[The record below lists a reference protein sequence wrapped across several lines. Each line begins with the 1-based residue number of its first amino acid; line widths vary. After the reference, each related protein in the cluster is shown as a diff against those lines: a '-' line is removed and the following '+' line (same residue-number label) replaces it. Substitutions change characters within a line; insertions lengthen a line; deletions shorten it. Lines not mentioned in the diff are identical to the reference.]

1 VSHQLTYEDQSWL
14 VNALGGFDRMG
25 KYVFVAGLCIVIL
38 LTVFTII
45 SPFIAPSQS
54 IAIETSAIHHDSGFA
69 FAIPLRFSL
78 PFPFEVAADDFG
90 SEGSDLQLME
100 DNRPLGPA
108 HTLHDAIRTLGKGR
122 YSHWRQ
128 DLRFSTS
135 DNTDPRTNG
144 RRYDAIAKARL
155 SNYFIGVV
163 LFFDFGFIALFYRR
177 LSAPL
182 FRYAPALGAAFA
194 LAAIGAAGLLAAGVF
209 RPITLDIAGPTDSA
223 LVIDTVRH
231 AFFGCLLTLLQW
243 AAGVGIA
250 LVITGDNR
258 ASFGRIALLGFPLSL
273 ILLTVFV
280 AISLALP
287 LGAPMSAAVLGACLL
302 PLFWWHPQPKD
313 LVRASKVILAIMP
326 LAVIFGCWWGLLAH
340 GPTSTLYGRPSGDVV
355 FYASSI
361 PALRLHHFPMWYLG
375 NEGEQFLPFN
385 MLFPAIGST
394 LVPYI
399 RLDPFLFILAAGG
412 SSYVLSL
419 GIALYA
425 FLSERVSHRP
435 DTLAMAVT
443 GLGVIAAGRYPYW
456 TVESIPVVFAI
467 PLTLAIWYQ
476 VRESKSPWGIISN
489 FSLAVV
495 GSALSK
501 VSSAATLAPLALTP
515 FLEQMKV
522 LRKPVRLVGA
532 IIAAI
537 SAAYVL
543 LMVVKF
549 GWLMIDAAPIGPE
562 SYTNWQYGAAFDLPF
577 FARDFG
583 ALLLIFLAYRVTP
596 WPIASSLALGL
607 TFALIFSFFMR
618 INFACAGVVLGLIF
632 VENGKKRKSDK
643 FLALSAYGLCVPAM
657 LMTDFGGYPSSVFW
671 LLCVGGTVWIALE
684 DGAAGPSNSSKIA
697 WSMPTTG
704 FRMIATVSIVAALCL
719 VAVGRGRIALD
730 PGGRNADLQISPDAR
745 DIWLAVRQRTASEA
759 LIFTDQTGPEPG
771 LLTGWNTFAL
781 SGKRQVY
788 LAGWYQSGQLRGS
801 PAKRAERLAI
811 NDDVLSG
818 HRPPTALTYSRNYG
832 SYFAVVNRDR
842 AMPMAWNEQY
852 ANSTYALY
860 QYNPNR

>member
-1 VSHQLTYEDQSWL
+1 
-14 VNALGGFDRMG
+14 MG
-25 KYVFVAGLCIVIL
+25 KYGFVAGLCIVIL
-38 LTVFTII
+38 LTGFTII

-54 IAIETSAIHHDSGFA
+54 IAIETSAIHYDSGYA

-78 PFPFEVAADDFG
+78 PFPFEVATDDFG
-90 SEGSDLQLME
+90 SEGSNLQLME
-100 DNRPLGPA
+100 DNRPLGPD
-108 HTLHDAIRTLGKGR
+108 HSLHDEIRRQGKGR

-144 RRYDAIAKARL
+144 RQYDAIAKARL
-155 SNYFIGVV
+155 SNNFIGAV
-163 LFFDFGFIALFYRR
+163 LFLDFGFIALFYRR
-177 LSAPL
+177 LSAPW
-182 FRYAPALGAAFA
+182 FRYAPALRAVLA
-194 LAAIGAAGLLAAGVF
+194 LAAIGAAGLLAAGAF

-231 AFFGCLLTLLQW
+231 AFLGCLLTLLQW

-287 LGAPMSAAVLGACLL
+287 PLGTPMSAAVFCTCLL

-313 LVRASKVILAIMP
+313 LLRASKVILAIMP
-326 LAVIFGCWWGLLAH
+326 LAAVFGCWWGLLAH
-340 GPTSTLYGRPSGDVV
+340 GPTPTLYGRPSGDVV

-361 PALRLHHFPMWYLG
+361 PALRLHHFPMWYLA
-375 NEGEQFLPFN
+375 NEGEQILPFN

-394 LVPYI
+394 LLPYI

-425 FLSERVSHRP
+425 FLSERVSHRS
-435 DTLAMAVT
+435 DTLAIAVA
-443 GLGVIAAGRYPYW
+443 GFGVIAAGRYPYW
-456 TVESIPVVFAI
+456 TVESIPVVFTL

-476 VRESKSPWGIISN
+476 VRESKSPWGIVSN

-515 FLEQMKV
+515 FAEQMKV
-522 LRKPVRLVGA
+522 LPKSVRLVGA
-532 IIAAI
+532 IIVAI
-537 SAAYVL
+537 SAAYGL
-543 LMVVKF
+543 FMIVKF
-549 GWLMIDAAPIGPE
+549 GGPTIDAAPLGPE

-577 FARDFG
+577 IMRDFG
-583 ALLLIFLAYRVTP
+583 TLLLIFLAYRVTS
-596 WPIASSLALGL
+596 WPIASSLAFGL
-607 TFALIFSFFMR
+607 IFALAFSFFMR
-618 INFACAGVVLGLIF
+618 INFTCAAIVLGLIF
-632 VENGKKRKSDK
+632 VENGKTRESDK
-643 FLALSAYGLCVPAM
+643 FLALSAYGLCLPAI
-657 LMTDFGGYPSSVFW
+657 LMTDFGGYSSCVFW
-671 LLCVGGTVWIALE
+671 VLCVGGTVWVALE
-684 DGAAGPSNSSKIA
+684 NGAAGPNNSRKIA
-697 WSMPTTG
+697 WSAPTTG
-704 FRMIATVSIVAALCL
+704 FRMVATVSIVATLCL

-730 PGGRNADLQISPDAR
+730 PGGRHADLQISPDAR

-781 SGKRQVY
+781 TGKRQVY
-788 LAGWYQSGQLRGS
+788 LAGWYQSKQLRGS
-801 PAKRAERLAI
+801 PAELAERLAI
-811 NDDVLSG
+811 NNDVLSG
-818 HRPPTALTYSRNYG
+818 DRPPTALTYSRKYG
-832 SYFAVVNRDR
+832 SYFAVVSSDR
-842 AMPMAWNEQY
+842 AMPTAWNEQY

-860 QYNPNR
+860 QYKPNR